1 MAILI
6 DNRDG
11 EFDIPKSIIK
21 DFEDASKVILEM
33 ENINDEV
40 EISVSFVNDEEI
52 KQLNRDYRDKDNVT
66 DVLSFPTEMNY
77 HIEGIPVIL
86 GDVVICLKRAKEQSE
101 EFGHS
106 FERELVYLFVHSM
119 FHLLG
124 YDHIDEDDKV
134 LMRKKE
140 KEALKRIGLFRNEG

>member
-6 DNRDG
+6 DNRDV
-11 EFDIPKSIIK
+11 EFDIPKSIFK

-33 ENINDEV
+33 ENINKEV

-140 KEALKRIGLFRNEG
+140 KEALKRIGIFRNEG

>member
-6 DNRDG
+6 DNRDV
-11 EFDIPKSIIK
+11 EFDIPKSIFK

-52 KQLNRDYRDKDNVT
+52 KQLNRDYRDKDKVT

-77 HIEGIPVIL
+77 HIEGLPVIL
-86 GDVVICLKRAKEQSE
+86 GDVVICLNRAKEQSE

-140 KEALKRIGLFRNEG
+140 KEALKRIGIFRNEG

>member
-6 DNRDG
+6 DNRDV
-11 EFDIPKSIIK
+11 EFDIPKSIFK
-21 DFEDASKVILEM
+21 DFEDASKIILEM
-33 ENINDEV
+33 ENIKDEV

-52 KQLNRDYRDKDNVT
+52 KQLNRDYRDKDKVT

-77 HIEGIPVIL
+77 HIEGLPVIL

-106 FERELVYLFVHSM
+106 FEREMVYLFVHSM

-140 KEALKRIGLFRNEG
+140 KEALKRIGIFRNEG

>member
-11 EFDIPKSIIK
+11 EFDIPKSTIK

-33 ENINDEV
+33 ENINEEV

-140 KEALKRIGLFRNEG
+140 KEALKRIGIFRNEG

>member
-6 DNRDG
+6 DNRDV
-11 EFDIPKSIIK
+11 EFDIPKSIFK

-33 ENINDEV
+33 ENINEEV

-140 KEALKRIGLFRNEG
+140 KEALKRIGIFRNEG

>member
-6 DNRDG
+6 DNRDV
-11 EFDIPKSIIK
+11 EFDIHKSIFK
-21 DFEDASKVILEM
+21 DFEDASKIILEM
-33 ENINDEV
+33 ENIKDEV

-52 KQLNRDYRDKDNVT
+52 KQLNRDYRDKDKVT

-77 HIEGIPVIL
+77 HIEGLPVIL

-140 KEALKRIGLFRNEG
+140 KEALKRIGIFRNEG

>member
-1 MAILI
+1 MTILI
-6 DNRDG
+6 DNRDV
-11 EFDIPKSIIK
+11 EFDIPKSIFK

-52 KQLNRDYRDKDNVT
+52 KQLNRDYRDKDKVT

-77 HIEGIPVIL
+77 HIEGLPVIL

-140 KEALKRIGLFRNEG
+140 KEALKRIGIFRNEG

>member
-6 DNRDG
+6 DNRDV
-11 EFDIPKSIIK
+11 EFDIPKSIFK
-21 DFEDASKVILEM
+21 DFEDASKVILEI

-86 GDVVICLKRAKEQSE
+86 GDVVICSKRAKEQSE

-140 KEALKRIGLFRNEG
+140 KEALKRIGIFRNEG

>member
-6 DNRDG
+6 DNRDV
-11 EFDIPKSIIK
+11 EFDIPKSIFK
-21 DFEDASKVILEM
+21 DFEDASKIILEM
-33 ENINDEV
+33 ENIKDEV

-52 KQLNRDYRDKDNVT
+52 KQLNRDYRDKDKVT

-77 HIEGIPVIL
+77 HIEGLPVIL

-140 KEALKRIGLFRNEG
+140 KEALKRIGIFRNEG

>member
-6 DNRDG
+6 DNRDV
-11 EFDIPKSIIK
+11 EFDIPKSIFK

-124 YDHIDEDDKV
+124 YDHIDKDDKV

-140 KEALKRIGLFRNEG
+140 KEALKRIGIFRNEG